1 MHRATCDRP
10 PHAQFHV
17 KFFLPAVS
25 LLLIPASALA
35 QVPRFLDETKS
46 SRIESTY
53 AGDWQYMVGGGS
65 AVFDCNGDGFEDV
78 FLAGGEKPAAFYI
91 NTSTRG
97 GSLTFEKHQS
107 GLEFPAVT
115 GAYPLDID
123 GDRIMDVVV
132 LRVGENML
140 MKGEGNC
147 RFTRANEA
155 WGFDGGDGWST
166 AFAATWEEGAAW
178 PTLAIGN
185 YIDRNEEL
193 EPWGSCTPNW
203 LHRPQDKGFAPPI
216 ELTPSHCPLS
226 MLFTDWSNSGRAD
239 LRVSNDREY
248 YEGGQEQKWRME
260 PGKPPVLYGKEDGWR
275 YLRIWGMGLAGY
287 DLDGDGFQEYFH
299 TSMADNK
306 LQALADPPKDGSPPR
321 PDYKDIAWA
330 RGVTAHRPFAGDD
343 LKPSTAWHTEFQDV
357 NNDGR
362 VDLFIAKGNVA
373 EMPDFALK
381 DPNNL
386 LMQGADGT
394 FTEMADKAGVA
405 STLVSRGG
413 ALADFNLDGLV
424 DLLVVNRWEN
434 AQIWR
439 NTTEAA
445 GNAILLRLAQEGPN
459 VNAIGAVIEVKTA
472 DGVQRREITS
482 GGGHVSGQSGWI
494 HFGLGSAG
502 AAEVRVR
509 WPDSGWGATQTIE
522 AGSLAILDRA
532 AAAPRLWQPPR

>member
-1 MHRATCDRP
+1 
-10 PHAQFHV
+10 V
-17 KFFLPAVS
+17 KLFLAVTA
-25 LLLIPASALA
+25 LLLLPHHALA
-35 QVPRFLDETKS
+35 QAPRFVEETES
-46 SRIESTY
+46 SGIDSTY
-53 AGDWQYMVGGGS
+53 AGDWQYMVGGGA
-65 AVFDCNGDGFEDV
+65 AVFDCDGDGFEDV
-78 FLAGGEKPAAFYI
+78 LLAGGEGPSSFYL
-91 NTSTRG
+91 NRSARG
-97 GSLTFEKHQS
+97 GKLSFEKHAS

-123 GDRIMDVVV
+123 GDRLMDVVL
-132 LRVGENML
+132 LRAGENLL

-166 AFAATWEEGAAW
+166 AFAATWEKDAAW

-193 EPWGSCTPNW
+193 EPWGSCTANW
-203 LHRPQDKGFAPPI
+203 LHRPAASGKGFAPPLAL
-216 ELTPSHCPLS
+216 EPSHCPLS
-226 MLFTDWSNSGRAD
+226 MLFTDWSNSGQAD

-248 YEGGQEQKWRME
+248 YEGGQEQMWRIA
-260 PGKPPVLYGKEDGWR
+260 PGEAPRLYSEEDGWR

-306 LQALADPPKDGSPPR
+306 LQALADPPKDGSTPK

-330 RGVTAHRPFAGDD
+330 KGVTAHRPFTGDD

-357 NNDGR
+357 DNDGL

-386 LMQGADGT
+386 LIQGKDGR
-394 FTEMADKAGVA
+394 FTEMADTAGVA
-405 STLVSRGG
+405 STRVSRGG
-413 ALADFNLDGLV
+413 ALADFNLDGLL
-424 DLLVVNRWEN
+424 DLLVVNRWEP

-445 GNAILLRLAQEGPN
+445 GSAIMLRLTQQGPN
-459 VNAIGAVIEVKTA
+459 VNGIGAFIEVRTA
-472 DGVQRREITS
+472 DGVQRREVTS

-494 HFGLGSAG
+494 HFGLGK
-502 AAEVRVR
+502 AEEAEIRVR
-509 WPDSGWGATQTIE
+509 WPDGGWSAPRTLR
-522 AGSLAILDRA
+522 AGGFAILGREA
-532 AAAPRLWQPPR
+532 AGPSLWQPPR

>member
-17 KFFLPAVS
+17 KFFLPALS

-35 QVPRFLDETKS
+35 QVPRFVEETKS
-46 SRIESTY
+46 SGIDSTY
-53 AGDWQYMVGGGS
+53 AGDWQYMVGGGT

-78 FLAGGEKPAAFYI
+78 FLAGGEKQAAFYI

-107 GLEFPAVT
+107 GLEFAAVT

-132 LRVGENML
+132 LRVGENIL

-166 AFAATWEEGAAW
+166 AFAATWEKDAAW

-330 RGVTAHRPFAGDD
+330 KGVTAHRPFMGED

-394 FTEMADKAGVA
+394 FTEMADKAGIA

-413 ALADFNLDGLV
+413 ALADFNLDGLI

-434 AQIWR
+434 ARIWR
-439 NTTEAA
+439 NTTDKA

-472 DGVQRREITS
+472 DGVQRREVTS
-482 GGGHVSGQSGWI
+482 GGGHVSGQSGWS

>member
-46 SRIESTY
+46 SRIENTY

-91 NTSTRG
+91 NTSTHG

-166 AFAATWEEGAAW
+166 AFAATWEEGSAW

-216 ELTPSHCPLS
+216 ALTPSYCPLS

-472 DGVQRREITS
+472 DGVQRREVTS